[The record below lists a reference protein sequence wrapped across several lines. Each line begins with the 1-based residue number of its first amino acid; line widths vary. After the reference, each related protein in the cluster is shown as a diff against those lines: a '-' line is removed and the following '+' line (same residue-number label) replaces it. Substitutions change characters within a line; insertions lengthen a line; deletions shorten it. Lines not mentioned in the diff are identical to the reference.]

1 MVGCVKRSVLDKPR
15 MLSVLD
21 YLEIRKSYAAGESMN
36 SIAERLGHYQKT
48 VSAVI
53 RPTTGAP

>member
-1 MVGCVKRSVLDKPR
+1 MV
-15 MLSVLD
+15 SVLD
-21 YLEIRKSYAAGESMN
+21 YLEICKSDASGESMN

-48 VSAVI
+48 ISAVI

>member
-1 MVGCVKRSVLDKPR
+1 

-21 YLEIRKSYAAGESMN
+21 YLEICKSDASGESMN